1 MLSNSLMSKYDS
13 YKMRRISSFI
23 ICLFFSITLFAQ
35 EKVYRNLVMEGGG
48 IKGIAYGGALIELEN
63 RGILPQIQR
72 VGGTSAGAIQACLL
86 SVGYS
91 AEEISKIIADTPIET
106 FNDGG
111 TFFRA
116 GKRFLKKFGWYE
128 GKNFLETMK
137 KLIGERTNKPDLTF
151 ADLHELAQTVPFRD
165 LYVTGVN
172 LTKQKLEI
180 FSYETYPD
188 MRVCDAVRISMSIPL
203 YYKAISVNPKGL
215 IIENPLP
222 SDACSVFV
230 DGGLLL
236 NYPIE
241 IFDQT
246 KYLSSAT
253 DSTENKPTFNTETLG
268 LRLERCE
275 QIDHEALKKE
285 GFAPYEIH
293 DFKGYVSALYNVMTE
308 SASRP
313 KPEDISRTIYINDYD
328 MNPKVRKLSEIEK
341 QMLMISGRQGV
352 VEFFYR

>member
-1 MLSNSLMSKYDS
+1 MHRINKFIFCLLLSN
-13 YKMRRISSFI
+13 
-23 ICLFFSITLFAQ
+23 TLFAQ

-63 RGILPQIQR
+63 RGILLQIQR

-91 AEEISKIIADTPIET
+91 AEEISRIIADTPIET

-111 TFFRA
+111 TVFRA
-116 GKRFLKKFGWYE
+116 GKRFLRKFGWYE
-128 GKNFLETMK
+128 GKNFLETME
-137 KLIGERTNKPDLTF
+137 KLITERTNKPDLTF
-151 ADLHELAQTVPFRD
+151 AELHEMAKTVPFRD

-203 YYKAISVNPKGL
+203 YYKAISVNPNGL
-215 IIENPLP
+215 IIENPLS
-222 SDACSVFV
+222 SDACSIFV

-236 NYPIE
+236 NYPID

-246 KYLSSAT
+246 KYLSSAS
-253 DSTENKPTFNTETLG
+253 DSTENKRVFNTETLG

-275 QIDHEALKKE
+275 QIDHETLQKE
-285 GFAPYEIH
+285 GFAPFDIK
-293 DFKGYVSALYNVMTE
+293 DFKGYVSALYNIMTE

-313 KPEDISRTIYINDYD
+313 KPEDISRTIYINDHD
-328 MNPKVRKLSEIEK
+328 MNPRVRKMTEDEK
-341 QMLMISGRQGV
+341 QSMMLSGKQGV
-352 VEFFYR
+352 IEFFYR

>member
-1 MLSNSLMSKYDS
+1 M
-13 YKMRRISSFI
+13 YKLI
-23 ICLFFSITLFAQ
+23 ICVLLSTSLFAQ

-48 IKGIAYGGALIELEN
+48 IKGVAYGGALIELEN

-72 VGGTSAGAIQACLL
+72 VGGTSAGAIQASLL

-91 AEEISKIIADTPIET
+91 AEEISQIIANTPIEA

-116 GKRFLKKFGWYE
+116 GKRFLEKFGWYE
-128 GKNFLETMK
+128 GKNFLETID
-137 KLIGERTNKPDLTF
+137 KLITERTNRPNLTF
-151 ADLHELAQTVPFRD
+151 AQLHELAKTVPYRD

-172 LTKQKLEI
+172 LTKQKLEV

-188 MRVCDAVRISMSIPL
+188 MRICDAVRISMSIPL
-203 YYKAISVNPKGL
+203 YYRSLSVNAKGK

-222 SDACSVFV
+222 SDGCSVFV
-230 DGGLLL
+230 DGGLLM

-241 IFDQT
+241 LFDQT
-246 KYLSSAT
+246 KFLSSAT
-253 DSTENKPTFNTETLG
+253 DSTVNEPIFNTETLG

-275 QIDHEALKKE
+275 QIDHETRQKE
-285 GFAPYEIH
+285 GFAPFEIQ
-293 DFKGYVSALYNVMTE
+293 DFKGYVSALYNIMTE
-308 SASRP
+308 SVCRP
-313 KPEDISRTIYINDYD
+313 KPEDISRTIYINDHD
-328 MNPKVRKLSEIEK
+328 MNPKVRKLSEEEK
-341 QMLMISGRQGV
+341 QTMMISGRQGV